1 MTRRIGRKMI
11 ITGLPILVFLA
22 LIGSRDARAMDAYCC
37 NNVAEIRIHIVNQT
51 KARLDIQSLAN
62 IYNHQNRLSSK
73 LPHGDPGDWWIAP
86 QGAFTL
92 HYAVSRYGEC
102 WGGFMKMTIVQK
114 EGVREYPFEIWLHTR
129 GAFSNYFKMNLMPS
143 SGPWGPPPD
152 SDQMTYMTT
161 TQGYSVHLYQYDM
174 NQTGVPYMSSD
185 VVLVISYFG
194 GLYKAAN

>member
-1 MTRRIGRKMI
+1 MTNRIGLKII
-11 ITGLPILVFLA
+11 ITVLSVVVVLLSLDGA
-22 LIGSRDARAMDAYCC
+22 RDAWAMDAYCC
-37 NNVAEIRIHIVNQT
+37 DNVDEIRLHIVNLT
-51 KARLDIQSLAN
+51 KDRLDIQSLGN
-62 IYNHQNRLSSK
+62 IYNHQDRLSSK
-73 LPHGDPGDWWIAP
+73 LPPGDPNDWWISP

-102 WGGFMKMTIVQK
+102 WGGFMKMS
-114 EGVREYPFEIWLHTR
+114 VREYPFEIWLHTR

-143 SGPWGPPPD
+143 SGPWDPPQD
-152 SDQMTYMTT
+152 NDQMNYMTT

-185 VVLVISYFG
+185 VVLVIGYFG